1 MNIGNASGDELVQ
14 KVLKNKRRKVVHGEY
29 SSLNFVPPTSNVVE
43 RLFSNAR
50 LVLTDYR
57 KSMTPY
63 TFECVMF
70 LKINRGFWNLDTVAK
85 VVGK

>member
-1 MNIGNASGDELVQ
+1 MASVDDELTLVQ

-43 RLFSNAR
+43 HLFSNAR

-63 TFECVMF
+63 TFECVIF
-70 LKINRGFWNLDTVAK
+70 LKMISIGAF
-85 VVGK
+85 GI